1 MRSMFSFLFSL
12 KGNDKA
18 CVWPEPLTSIPFH
31 LYIPFMTL
39 YMFYLGVDDIQIG
52 IILSVGL
59 VFQVLMAILG
69 GVLTDK
75 FGRRRTTFVSD
86 VIAWSIPLLIWTFSQ
101 NFWWFFIAAIINSAQ
116 NISAIS
122 WESLWADDTKDE
134 EKTDK
139 IIGWLYIISL
149 VSTFFA
155 PIVGFL
161 VMRNS
166 LVPVMRILFFLS
178 FLSMTAR
185 FVLTY
190 LFSTETKRGESRMEE
205 TKNDSIIQMIV
216 QYKDVFR
223 QILQSHAMRRIT
235 ILLALVGIT
244 QVISS
249 TFFALYVTQNLG
261 ISESFLAYF
270 PVLRAGMMILFFL
283 LLQHHLSH
291 FKRKNIM
298 LFGVLLYVLSHG
310 FLLASPDENLIWL
323 SIYIVMEASAG
334 ALFLP
339 RLDTQAVH
347 AVKPKERARIY
358 GSFDVIAFALAAP
371 FGILA
376 GYLSDLD
383 RRLPF
388 ALNIL
393 LFVLM
398 IYFVMSKHE
407 PHYAE

>member
-1 MRSMFSFLFSL
+1 MPSMFSFLFSL

-18 CVWPEPLTSIPFH
+18 CIWPEPLTSIPYH

-52 IILSVGL
+52 MILTVGL
-59 VFQVLMAILG
+59 IAQVPMAILG
-69 GVLTDK
+69 GVFTDK
-75 FGRRRTTFVSD
+75 FGRRRTTFISD
-86 VIAWSIPLLIWTFSQ
+86 VISWSIPLLIWTFSQ
-101 NFWWFFIAAIINSAQ
+101 NFWWFFVAAIINSAQ

-122 WESLWADDTKDE
+122 WECLWADDTKDE

-139 IIGWLYIISL
+139 IIAWLYIISL
-149 VSTFFA
+149 VATFFA

-161 VMRNS
+161 LTRNDVVSVMR
-166 LVPVMRILFFLS
+166 VIFFIS

-185 FVLTY
+185 FILTY
-190 LFSTETKRGESRMEE
+190 LFSTETKRGESRMAE
-205 TKNDSIIQMIV
+205 TKNDSIIQMV
-216 QYKDVFR
+216 AQYKGVFR
-223 QILQSHAMRRIT
+223 QIFQSHAMWRIT
-235 ILLALVGIT
+235 VLLALVGVT
-244 QVISS
+244 QLISS
-249 TFFALYVTQNLG
+249 TFFALYATQNLG
-261 ISESFLAYF
+261 IAESFLAYF
-270 PVLRAGMMILFFL
+270 PVLRSGIMILFFFL
-283 LLQHHLSH
+283 IQQRLNH
-291 FKRKNIM
+291 FKRKNVM

-310 FLLASPDENLIWL
+310 FLLASPFENLIWL

-347 AVKPKERARIY
+347 SVRPKERARIY

-376 GYLSDLD
+376 GYLSDVD

-393 LFVLM
+393 LFALM
-398 IYFVMSKHE
+398 IYFVMTERES
-407 PHYAE
+407 HYTE